1 MEIVYTILGSAGLF
15 SLLQY
20 LITRRDART
29 KMLETIKKEI
39 DEIKADRLLDKATD
53 ARRRI
58 LRSSDEVLQGM
69 NHSQEWWEQVMDD
82 VTYYEKYC
90 ATHQGYE
97 NNKAKIA
104 IKELT
109 ECYEQRRER
118 QDFLI

>member
-15 SLLQY
+15 SLIQY

-29 KMLETIKKEI
+29 KMLEAIKKEI

-69 NHSQEWWEQVMDD
+69 KHSQEWWEQVMDD

-90 ATHQGYE
+90 ADHKGYE
-97 NNKAKIA
+97 NNKARIA

-109 ECYEQRRER
+109 KCYEERREKH
-118 QDFLI
+118 DFLI